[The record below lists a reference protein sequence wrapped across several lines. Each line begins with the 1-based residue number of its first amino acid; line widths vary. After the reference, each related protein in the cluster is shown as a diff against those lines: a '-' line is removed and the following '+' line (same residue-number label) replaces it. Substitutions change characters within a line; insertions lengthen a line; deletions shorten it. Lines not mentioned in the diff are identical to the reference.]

1 MDTYVPWRLRIRH
14 RNNIYGFKTDYFLS
28 IFKEV
33 NTIQKY
39 KNDCDSL
46 KCQNLEDYMYKKLCK
61 KKL

>member
-1 MDTYVPWRLRIRH
+1 MYLGDLGLGIETTSR
-14 RNNIYGFKTDYFLS
+14 FKTDYFLS